1 MESREQAEF
10 NMATSYLVRLNNLF
24 YAVDD
29 ASLSLNAFQ
38 WYHALMT
45 LFREL
50 STEMSDDEVAAF
62 ILQGNNINER
72 ISTEAR
78 SSKVKNEMSPE
89 LYNDLQSFELK
100 LRRILKTSG
109 LQMRMQRDP
118 AKALK

>member
-1 MESREQAEF
+1 METREQAEF

-24 YAVDD
+24 YVIDD

-50 STEMSDDEVAAF
+50 STEMADSEVQEF
-62 ILQGNNINER
+62 IKLSRDINETLG
-72 ISTEAR
+72 IESSTTK
-78 SSKVKNEMSPE
+78 SKVEISPQ
-89 LYNDLQSFELK
+89 LYDKLQDFELR

-118 AKALK
+118 SKALK